1 MRITQ
6 INGTN
11 LELTQAIK
19 AYVEKRVYKLEKFSE
34 GFEPCDIA
42 VDVGKTTAS
51 QQKGRIFRAE
61 FNLTIPGTSLR
72 AEETEEDL
80 YAAID
85 GAVDSM
91 ARQIKSYK
99 DKMKK

>member
-19 AYVEKRVYKLEKFSE
+19 DYVESRIMKLEKFAA
-34 GFEPCDIA
+34 GLEPCDCA
-42 VDVGKTTAS
+42 ADVGKTTS
-51 QQKGRIFRAE
+51 GQQKGRIFRAE
-61 FNLTIPGTSLR
+61 FNLSIPGVLLR
-72 AEETEEDL
+72 AEEIEEDL

-85 GAVDSM
+85 GAADHL
-91 ARQIKSYK
+91 ARQLKEYK
-99 DKMKK
+99 EKM

>member
-19 AYVEKRVYKLEKFSE
+19 DYVEKRVLKLEKFAS
-34 GFEPCDIA
+34 GLEPCDCA
-42 VDVGKTTAS
+42 ADVGKTTAG

-61 FNLTIPGTSLR
+61 FNLSVPGTLLR
-72 AEETEEDL
+72 AEEVEEDL

-85 GAVDSM
+85 KATDAL

-99 DKMKK
+99 EKGK

>member
-11 LELTQAIK
+11 LELTEAIK
-19 AYVEKRVYKLEKFSE
+19 DYVESRLMKLEKFSS
-34 GFEPCDIA
+34 GLEPCDCA
-42 VDVGKTTAS
+42 ADVGKTTTG

-61 FNLTIPGTSLR
+61 FNLTVPGTLLR

-85 GAVDSM
+85 RAADRL
-91 ARQIKSYK
+91 ARQLKEYK
-99 DKMKK
+99 EKM

>member
-19 AYVEKRVYKLEKFSE
+19 DYVEKRVAKLEKFSS
-34 GFEPCDIA
+34 GFEPCDVA
-42 VDVGKTTAS
+42 VDVGKTTTG

-61 FNLTIPGTSLR
+61 FNLNIPGTLLR
-72 AEETEEDL
+72 AEEVEEDL

-85 GAVDSM
+85 KAVDAL
-91 ARQIKSYK
+91 ARQIKDYK
-99 DKMKK
+99 EKIK